1 MNLLVQDNTID
12 KNKIVEKI
20 KLLARSEDIRNAAI
34 KISIFIRCTGVKTTE
49 FKNAIE
55 KIIKTLQD
63 NFNEEDI
70 KEGKDVLSKVGM
82 DIDILYEKDK
92 DRKFKNNY
100 LKLLSLLHEDS
111 INFLIKR
118 TSEDCQTLKELV
130 GQDDSQFLT
139 INTIIDLEKCVGF
152 MNSLGNE
159 EELKTI
165 NDNDLIHLFV
175 DKAKESNE
183 ELVLRFT
190 SYTNNF
196 IEIKKLFESRLDK
209 SAASRQMIES
219 ILKSS
224 KFILKSS
231 KSESFFG
238 EYYEKSI
245 SKKEGEEEKET
256 ETISKN
262 GIKIDDLLELRDKTM
277 EYKIQGKTS
286 FTEEE
291 YEEAKEKY
299 LKPKQNKIR
308 N

>member
-1 MNLLVQDNTID
+1 MALHTENSKNKKLNDIKWIENTEEQLEKLRHIFTETSFKSIDKKITMTCLNQIKEKSNEEIMDEIDKLIKIFGVQDNTID

-139 INTIIDLEKCVGF
+139 INTIIDLEICVGF
-152 MNSLGNE
+152 MNSLG
-159 EELKTI
+159 
-165 NDNDLIHLFV
+165 
-175 DKAKESNE
+175 
-183 ELVLRFT
+183 
-190 SYTNNF
+190 
-196 IEIKKLFESRLDK
+196 KK
-209 SAASRQMIES
+209 
-219 ILKSS
+219 
-224 KFILKSS
+224 
-231 KSESFFG
+231 
-238 EYYEKSI
+238 
-245 SKKEGEEEKET
+245 
-256 ETISKN
+256 KN
-262 GIKIDDLLELRDKTM
+262 
-277 EYKIQGKTS
+277 
-286 FTEEE
+286 
-291 YEEAKEKY
+291 
-299 LKPKQNKIR
+299 
-308 N
+308 

>member
-1 MNLLVQDNTID
+1 
-12 KNKIVEKI
+12 
-20 KLLARSEDIRNAAI
+20 
-34 KISIFIRCTGVKTTE
+34 
-49 FKNAIE
+49 
-55 KIIKTLQD
+55 
-63 NFNEEDI
+63 
-70 KEGKDVLSKVGM
+70 M

-152 MNSLGNE
+152 MNSLGKE

-165 NDNDLIHLFV
+165 NYNDLIQLFV
-175 DKAKESNE
+175 DKTKESNE
-183 ELVLRFT
+183 KLVLRFT

-262 GIKIDDLLELRDKTM
+262 GIKIDDLLELRDRAQLAKKLTGDENIKDIM
-277 EYKIQGKTS
+277 KKSKQFIQFASEINTILIQLKKISISGYPNIIEVIIELSKGTYNYIY
-286 FTEEE
+286 FFD
-291 YEEAKEKY
+291 
-299 LKPKQNKIR
+299 
-308 N
+308 